1 MPSACYNTSAD
12 TSANKSAARVTAAYM
27 QPLFETAAACGV
39 STAALAVAAGLAPEA
54 LDPLP
59 ERLGAADYIA
69 LLDAGSRLA
78 RDPHFG
84 LHVGERVRP
93 GTFSVYGLV
102 LLACRD
108 IGQAL
113 DQTQRYEGLA
123 HDLGRSRLA
132 PHGSLARY
140 TWTSGYP
147 HASRHLA
154 ESVFAGIRTF
164 GSWLA
169 GRALAPQALAFAHAR
184 PDDADPAEYARVLGC
199 VPAFGAPA
207 HPADFD
213 PALLALPLPAADTG
227 MYPLL
232 QQHAE
237 RLLRER
243 EHAPGGIVAQVHA
256 AIVRTLAREPAR
268 LAGIAAE
275 LDMSARTL
283 QRKLADAGA
292 TFQQV
297 LDTARHALAMDYLRQ
312 DALALVDIAF
322 LLGFQE
328 QSAFT
333 HAFREWSGMN
343 PGAWRERAL
352 GGQGE
357 SVAPAKAGAQV
368 SRAQR

>member
-1 MPSACYNTSAD
+1 MPSACSNTP
-12 TSANKSAARVTAAYM
+12 AAPRVTAAYL
-27 QPLFETAAACGV
+27 QPLLETAAARGV
-39 STAALAVAAGLAPEA
+39 DAAALATAAGLAPDRLA
-54 LDPLP
+54 PLP
-59 ERLGAADYIA
+59 ERLSAADYIA

-78 RDPHFG
+78 ADPHFG

-108 IGQAL
+108 LGQAL
-113 DQTQRYEGLA
+113 EQTQRYEQLA

-132 PHGSLARY
+132 PAGACARY
-140 TWTSGYP
+140 TWTSHYP

-169 GRALAPQALAFAHAR
+169 GRPLAPRALAFAHR
-184 PDDADPAEYARVLGC
+184 CPDDADPAEYARVLGA
-199 VPAFGAPA
+199 VPAFDAPA
-207 HPADFD
+207 HTADFD
-213 PALLALPLPAADTG
+213 PALLALALPAADTG

-243 EHAPGGIVAQVHA
+243 AQAAGDIVAQVHA

-297 LDTARHALAMDYLRQ
+297 LDAARHALALDYLRQ
-312 DALALVDIAF
+312 DGLSLVDIAF

-343 PGAWRERAL
+343 PGAWRERA
-352 GGQGE
+352 Q
-357 SVAPAKAGAQV
+357 AGLV
-368 SRAQR
+368 

>member
-1 MPSACYNTSAD
+1 MPASP
-12 TSANKSAARVTAAYM
+12 RVTAAYL
-27 QPLFETAAACGV
+27 QPLLETAAAHGV
-39 STAALAVAAGLAPEA
+39 DPAALALGAGLAPAA

-59 ERLGAADYIA
+59 DALAADDYIA

-93 GTFSVYGLV
+93 GTYSVYGLV

-113 DQTQRYEGLA
+113 EQTQRYEELA
-123 HDLGRSRLA
+123 HDLGRSRLE
-132 PHGSLARY
+132 PPGPLARY
-140 TWTSGYP
+140 TWASHYP
-147 HASRHLA
+147 DASRHLA

-164 GSWLA
+164 GCWLA
-169 GRALAPQALAFAHAR
+169 GRPLAPRTLTFAHAR
-184 PDDADPAEYARVLGC
+184 PKGVDPSEYERVLGM
-199 VPAFGAPA
+199 VPDFDAPA
-207 HPADFD
+207 HRVEFD
-213 PALLALPLPAADTG
+213 ASILALPLPAADTG
-227 MYPLL
+227 MYPVL

-243 EHAPGGIVAQVHA
+243 AQALRGIAAQVHA
-256 AIVRTLAREPAR
+256 AIVHSLATEPVR
-268 LAGIAAE
+268 LAGIAAA
-275 LDMSARTL
+275 LDLSPRTL

-297 LDTARHALAMDYLRQ
+297 LDAARYALAMDYLRQ
-312 DALALVDIAF
+312 DGLSLVDIAF

-352 GGQGE
+352 AGG
-357 SVAPAKAGAQV
+357 
-368 SRAQR
+368 R

>member
-1 MPSACYNTSAD
+1 MPASPP
-12 TSANKSAARVTAAYM
+12 RVTAAYL
-27 QPLFETAAACGV
+27 QPLLETAAAHGIDP
-39 STAALAVAAGLAPEA
+39 AALATEAGLAPA
-54 LDPLP
+54 LPDPLP
-59 ERLGAADYIA
+59 AADYIA

-78 RDPHFG
+78 DDPHFG

-113 DQTQRYEGLA
+113 DQTQRYEQLA
-123 HDLGRSRLA
+123 HDLGRSRLEPGRA
-132 PHGSLARY
+132 LARY
-140 TWTSGYP
+140 TWTSHYP

-169 GRALAPQALAFAHAR
+169 GRPLAPHALAFAHAR
-184 PDDADPAEYARVLGC
+184 PDDADPAEYARVLGT
-199 VPAFGAPA
+199 PPDFGAPA
-207 HPADFD
+207 HTADFD
-213 PALLALPLPAADTG
+213 ASLLALPLPAADIG

-237 RLLRER
+237 RLLRDR
-243 EHAPGGIVAQVHA
+243 VQAQSGGGIVAQVHA
-256 AIVRTLAREPAR
+256 AIAGTLAREPVR
-268 LAGIAAE
+268 LAGIAAA
-275 LDMSARTL
+275 LDLSPRTL

-297 LDTARHALAMDYLRQ
+297 LDAARYALAMDYLRQ
-312 DALALVDIAF
+312 DGLSLVDIAF

-343 PGAWRERAL
+343 PGAWRERA
-352 GGQGE
+352 
-357 SVAPAKAGAQV
+357 AGKK
-368 SRAQR
+368 